1 MDRPRPRAR
10 RFRWPS
16 KANNLVVGVG
26 VSLTAVIALGAW
38 LVLTD
43 PAVAADVAA
52 AGDLMPLVRAIM
64 ETLESTLAELLAYL

>member
-10 RFRWPS
+10 RLRWPS
-16 KANNLVVGVG
+16 SATNLVVSVGVG
-26 VSLTAVIALGAW
+26 LTAVIALGAW

>member
-1 MDRPRPRAR
+1 M
-10 RFRWPS
+10 
-16 KANNLVVGVG
+16 VGVG
-26 VSLTAVIALGAW
+26 VGLTAVIALGAW